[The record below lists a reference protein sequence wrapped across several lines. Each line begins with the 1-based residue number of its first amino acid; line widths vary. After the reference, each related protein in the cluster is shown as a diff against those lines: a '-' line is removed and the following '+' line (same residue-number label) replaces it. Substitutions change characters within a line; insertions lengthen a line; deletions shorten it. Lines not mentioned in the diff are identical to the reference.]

1 MSHIINLLNLIK
13 MKKELKKAAQTAQN
27 VENVNETENQV
38 INATATE
45 TTENGELIPT
55 PETETPPPT
64 AEVEALKTEAQKAE
78 TIEELQQRLDVELA
92 RLNYKKRLAR
102 HRETFINSMGSLQLY
117 VDQLTNENDF
127 ETKSGKIVFKVL
139 DTDHYDR
146 TSFIDTF
153 TISNTD
159 LINKFCNLL
168 LSEMKQKKTELETQ
182 LLTA

>member
-1 MSHIINLLNLIK
+1 
-13 MKKELKKAAQTAQN
+13 MKKELKKAAQTAQT
-27 VENVNETENQV
+27 VENVNEAENQV

-45 TTENGELIPT
+45 TTENGELSPT
-55 PETETPPPT
+55 PETEEKPETETPTPT
-64 AEVEALKTEAQKAE
+64 AEAETTKTEAQKAE

-92 RLNYKKRLAR
+92 RLNFKKRLAR

>member
-1 MSHIINLLNLIK
+1 
-13 MKKELKKAAQTAQN
+13 MKKELKKAAETEQT
-27 VENVNETENQV
+27 VENANGTENQV
-38 INATATE
+38 MNATATE
-45 TTENGELIPT
+45 TTANGELIPT
-55 PETETPPPT
+55 PETEEKPETETPTPT
-64 AEVEALKTEAQKAE
+64 AEAQAPTTEAQKAE